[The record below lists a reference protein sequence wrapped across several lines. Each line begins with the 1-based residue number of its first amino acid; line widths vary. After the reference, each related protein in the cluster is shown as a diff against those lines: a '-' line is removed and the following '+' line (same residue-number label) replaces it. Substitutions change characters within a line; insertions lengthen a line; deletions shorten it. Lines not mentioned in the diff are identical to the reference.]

1 MKGEHVTGNTAKS
14 AWFSFISR
22 HLLPVSVR
30 LLYIYPQPITVD
42 KSQRNRA
49 MRFSLIPRETKFF
62 DMFEEVVAI
71 QTRAAGK
78 FLDMVKE
85 YDRLDARSNELR
97 FEELASDEV
106 VERIIQALDKSFI
119 TPFDREDIHTLATSL
134 DDVLDNMEETANRF
148 VMFRIDKP
156 TPEAIAMVRIIKDS
170 CQHLEQA
177 IQACRTLKNPQG
189 VQNHLKEIV
198 HLENE
203 ADRIYRDTESKLFAN
218 PPPDIL
224 VLIKWREVYSLL
236 EATVD
241 ACK

>member
-1 MKGEHVTGNTAKS
+1 MR
-14 AWFSFISR
+14 FSFI
-22 HLLPVSVR
+22 
-30 LLYIYPQPITVD
+30 
-42 KSQRNRA
+42 
-49 MRFSLIPRETKFF
+49 PREMKFF
-62 DMFEEVVAI
+62 DLFDETVAI
-71 QTRAAGK
+71 VTRAAGK
-78 FLDMVKE
+78 FLDLVTSF
-85 YDRLDARSNELR
+85 DRLAERSLDLKK
-97 FEELASDEV
+97 EETACDEV
-106 VERIIQALDKSFI
+106 VGRIIKALDQSFI

-156 TPEAIAMVRIIKDS
+156 TPEAIAMVRIIKES

-241 ACK
+241 ACKN